1 MEKVCSGRE
10 DSESLH
16 PSIQLVVV
24 LLEAVLK
31 TGSVAISRVRVRLIG
46 IGRGKV
52 GVFVIDVGH
61 WWMDQ
66 WRER

>member
-1 MEKVCSGRE
+1 VCSGRE

-16 PSIQLVVV
+16 PSIRLVVA
-24 LLEAVLK
+24 LLEAVLEA
-31 TGSVAISRVRVRLIG
+31 GSVAISRLRVRLIG

-61 WWMDQ
+61 LWMDR